1 MFSKYSLE
9 FKLAGIMVVALV
21 ISSVLSNT
29 VFLANTPRINKPFL
43 AKVVAFPG
51 SIIKNTSNY
60 IASLQSPISNLQ
72 IPNND
77 QNSNI
82 QKNNKTMELSN
93 NSASRSVN
101 QSQRVSTITPTPI
114 FPAILRQLSQ
124 GVFAEEDTKNKVI
137 YIKVTSNDP
146 WEERQLIVNGQT
158 VTIRAPIG
166 TWK

>member
-9 FKLAGIMVVALV
+9 FKLAGIMAVALV

-43 AKVVAFPG
+43 AKVIGLPG
-51 SIIKNTSNY
+51 TIIKNTGEFMALLLKP
-60 IASLQSPISNLQ
+60 ASQQNLANLNPQPTTVYSPPSI
-72 IPNND
+72 
-77 QNSNI
+77 
-82 QKNNKTMELSN
+82 
-93 NSASRSVN
+93 VN
-101 QSQRVSTITPTPI
+101 RQPTIIVRQPSSSPSL
-114 FPAILRQLSQ
+114 ALILRQLSQ
-124 GVFAEEDTKNKVI
+124 GVFAEEDTKNKII

-146 WEERQLIVNGQT
+146 WQEKQMVVNGQT